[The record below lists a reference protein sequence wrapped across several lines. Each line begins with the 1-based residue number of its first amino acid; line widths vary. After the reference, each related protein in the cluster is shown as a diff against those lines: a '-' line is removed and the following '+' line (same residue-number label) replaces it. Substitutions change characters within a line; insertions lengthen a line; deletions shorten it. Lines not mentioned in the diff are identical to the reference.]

1 MSLEVWEY
9 SRAVPTVGAGCAGRA
24 DVQDGGVVAFFQFYP
39 IAKGGAVVFIG
50 SVSDAHHTFA
60 GIRGI
65 AYQVFEP
72 WEVAEIDI
80 G

>member
-1 MSLEVWEY
+1 MLCQQSVL
-9 SRAVPTVGAGCAGRA
+9 
-24 DVQDGGVVAFFQFYP
+24 DVQAERTCRMVGVVAFFQFY
-39 IAKGGAVVFIG
+39 AVAEGGAVVFIG

-72 WEVAEIDI
+72 GEVAEIDI